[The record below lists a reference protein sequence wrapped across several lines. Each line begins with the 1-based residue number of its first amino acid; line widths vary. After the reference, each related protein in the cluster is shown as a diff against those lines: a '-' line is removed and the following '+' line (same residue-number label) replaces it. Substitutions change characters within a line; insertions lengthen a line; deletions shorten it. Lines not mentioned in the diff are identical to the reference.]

1 MPSDFTPRIYGKYY
15 LIDRIAVG
23 GMAEVYA
30 ARSFSTGGFAKT
42 LVIKRILER
51 YSSDPAFVSMFI
63 DEAKISVGLQ
73 HGNVVQVYDFG
84 KIKDSYYLAMEW
96 VDGRDIKRMFSKLS
110 RRKEVMPVDFALY
123 IAHEACK
130 ALQYAHNLSDMSGTP
145 MGIVHQDI
153 SPSNLVLSFSG
164 QVKVVDFGIA
174 ATQALTNEAKDGINW
189 GKVQYVAPERLR
201 SKRATPR
208 SDLFSLGVVLH
219 EMLTGRG
226 LFRAREPKQSARR
239 ILAGDYPPPSAFNP
253 NVSPEL
259 DRMVARAL
267 ALDPKDRFVDA
278 GDMQEALFAHMD
290 QRNPQ
295 LVQRSS
301 ALLMQELFG
310 EERKIQMTRLEHG
323 SRVAQ
328 EFHETLGDVFDAE
341 DRLGNRGIVP
351 LGPELLEALG
361 RKASD
366 PTDVPMAPGVEPV
379 APTTTGPSGLL
390 SGSGPQTGGA
400 SGGMSGPMSGSM
412 SGPMSGPL
420 SGPMDSGSFRTDPAD
435 FRRPYSDARKPE
447 RRPRPSVQGSRPQAL
462 EAEGSSSR
470 VPLIA
475 GGLAVL
481 GAFVVIMGVW
491 LSQSPPTPT
500 EILVQEIQSRVTP
513 TQPAEL
519 LQERGWQYLQQG
531 SSEADKRAVD
541 QLEEGAAASP
551 GNSAILAGLAVA
563 YARQAP
569 ERPALGPRAWTLLE
583 EAERLAPASPH
594 NLAARAELALIEG
607 SPQAALRSANGC
619 EEDPEMGPY
628 CAVLAWKARSTEEVH
643 SPRELLHLEGSPAD
657 GPELQRLLA
666 QADLS
671 AGEVSSAVLRLE
683 KSKDLRTRLALAK
696 ILMQASATEGALA
709 LIDTD
714 AQAGQPEAA
723 LLAAEIHLLRGQP
736 QRSMRSLSPLLEDP
750 ALHLWDGAASAHI
763 LASTASL
770 AIEDERAALEHA
782 KTAFELS
789 PRWAPAQLS
798 LGRAAQVSLD
808 SEQMDQ
814 AISGLDVLDL
824 SPWQQ
829 AKVQLGVSEL
839 ARSLE
844 RPRYAIMA
852 LELGLDATPQWLD
865 LHLALSLL
873 RSADGDLAGAD
884 AQLEQAWSY
893 SSTALAGALIP
904 IERPLPPES
913 PTPTQAAAFCLA
925 AGGCSG
931 WQEIQPLSPE
941 WRARLALLHD
951 EPAMALVALKDSPD
965 TWMQGWA
972 KSSLETRG
980 AELAWQAAPQDA
992 RTALARAEW
1001 AWESGSMDEVRAH
1014 AQACLRLDPDN
1025 PGALALLLA
1034 AR

>member
-1 MPSDFTPRIYGKYY
+1 MTSDFTPRIYGKYY

-51 YSSDPAFVSMFI
+51 YSNDPAFVSMFI

-96 VDGRDIKRMFSKLS
+96 VDGRDIKRLFSKLS
-110 RRKEVMPVDFALY
+110 KRKEVMPVDFALY

-130 ALQYAHNLSDMSGTP
+130 ALQYAHNLSDLSGTP

-153 SPSNLVLSFSG
+153 SPSNLVLSFNG

-208 SDLFSLGVVLH
+208 SDLFSMGVVLH

-259 DRMVARAL
+259 DRTIARAL

-295 LVQRSS
+295 LVQRSIS
-301 ALLMQELFG
+301 LLMQELFG
-310 EERKIQMTRLEHG
+310 EERKIQMARLEHG
-323 SRVAQ
+323 SQVAQ

-351 LGPELLEALG
+351 LGPELLAALG

-379 APTTTGPSGLL
+379 APTTGTSGLPGGT
-390 SGSGPQTGGA
+390 GSH
-400 SGGMSGPMSGSM
+400 
-412 SGPMSGPL
+412 SGPMSGPMNGTF
-420 SGPMDSGSFRTDPAD
+420 SGPMDTGSYRTQDTGD

-447 RRPRPSVQGSRPQAL
+447 LRRPSVQGTRPELL
-462 EAEGSSSR
+462 EESSSSR

-475 GGLAVL
+475 GGMAVL
-481 GAFVVIMGVW
+481 GACIVIIMVW
-491 LSQSPPTPT
+491 LTQSPPTAT
-500 EILVQEIQSRVTP
+500 EILVEEIRARVTP

-519 LQERGWQYLQQG
+519 LQERGWKYLQQG
-531 SSEADKRAVD
+531 SVEADKRAMA

-551 GNSAILAGLAVA
+551 ESAPILAGLAVA
-563 YARQAP
+563 YARAAP
-569 ERPALGPRAWTLLE
+569 DRPALGPRAWTLLE
-583 EAERLAPASPH
+583 EAERLAPQDPH
-594 NLAARAELALIEG
+594 NLAARAELALTEG
-607 SPQAALRSANGC
+607 TPKAALRSAKAC
-619 EEDPEMGPY
+619 EESPEVGPF
-628 CAVLAWKARSTEEVH
+628 CSLLTWKARSKEEAH
-643 SPRELLHLEGSPAD
+643 SPRELLPLEGSAAD

-666 QADLS
+666 LADLQ
-671 AGEVSSAVLRLE
+671 AGQVNTAITRLE
-683 KSKDLRTRLALAK
+683 KHEDLRTRLALAE
-696 ILMQASATEGALA
+696 ILMQASANERALA
-709 LIDTD
+709 LIDAE
-714 AQAGQPEAA
+714 AQEGQPDAA

-736 QRSMRSLSPLLEDP
+736 QRSMRSLTPLLDDP
-750 ALHLWDGAASAHI
+750 GLRLWPHASAAHI

-770 AIEDERAALEHA
+770 AIEDERAAMEHA
-782 KTAFELS
+782 NAAFELS
-789 PRWAPAQLS
+789 PNWAPAQLS
-798 LGRAAQVSLD
+798 LGRAAQVGQD
-808 SEQMDQ
+808 SAGMDR

-824 SPWQQ
+824 SPWHQ

-839 ARSLE
+839 ALSLE

-852 LELGLDATPQWLD
+852 LELGLDATPEWLD
-865 LHLALSLL
+865 LHLALSIL

-884 AQLEQAWSY
+884 AQLANAWSY

-904 IERPLPPES
+904 TES
-913 PTPTQAAAFCLA
+913 PTSPSEPTPTQAAAFCLS
-925 AGGCSG
+925 AGGCSD
-931 WQEIQPLSPE
+931 WREIQTPSPY
-941 WRARLALLHD
+941 WQARLALLHD
-951 EPAMALVALKDSPD
+951 EPAMALQALPDSPV
-965 TWMQGWA
+965 TWMHAWA
-972 KSSLETRG
+972 LSSLNDPG
-980 AELAWQAAPQDA
+980 AEAAWQAAPQDD

-1001 AWESGSMDEVRAH
+1001 AWEGGSKDEVQSY
-1014 AQACLRLDPDN
+1014 AQACLLIDPNN
-1025 PGALALLLA
+1025 PSALALLVA